1 MDSCGV
7 TTEAQVYFLEYPC
20 TVGCADETACSYI
33 GEAGID
39 DGSCMFPGDE
49 CEEGKGLI
57 DEFCECIV
65 GEGSGGDG
73 HGGDG
78 TSGLS
83 ERNHVLSIHPNP
95 TSGRLHVS
103 SSLGSGSVRVFAMD
117 GRLVFEL
124 PSTNLT
130 EGVSLDMRLASGMY
144 VLEVAGANQRLKER
158 AVIRR

>member
-1 MDSCGV
+1 MQLHRRG
-7 TTEAQVYFLEYPC
+7 
-20 TVGCADETACSYI
+20 
-33 GEAGID
+33 GID

-73 HGGDG
+73 HEEMAPA
-78 TSGLS
+78 LVRAKPRAFHPS
-83 ERNHVLSIHPNP
+83 EPDKWQVSCLFEPGFWVGEGVCH
-95 TSGRLHVS
+95 GRTV
-103 SSLGSGSVRVFAMD
+103 
-117 GRLVFEL
+117 VFEL

>member
-1 MDSCGV
+1 MTGGFDWAGELAIVDSCGV

-65 GEGSGGDG
+65 GEDQAAMAMEEMAPAACQ
-73 HGGDG
+73 
-78 TSGLS
+78 S
-83 ERNHVLSIHPNP
+83 ETTCFPSIR
-95 TSGRLHVS
+95 TRQ
-103 SSLGSGSVRVFAMD
+103 
-117 GRLVFEL
+117 
-124 PSTNLT
+124 
-130 EGVSLDMRLASGMY
+130 
-144 VLEVAGANQRLKER
+144 VAGFMSLR
-158 AVIRR
+158 AWVLGR